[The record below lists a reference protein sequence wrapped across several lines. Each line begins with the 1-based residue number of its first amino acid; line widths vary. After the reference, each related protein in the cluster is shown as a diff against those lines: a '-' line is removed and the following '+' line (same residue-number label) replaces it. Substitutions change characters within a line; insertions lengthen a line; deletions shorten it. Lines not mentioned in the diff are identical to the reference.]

1 MKKYKPLDNY
11 DFSGYAEEITGDALF
26 LINGGAEI
34 ENSNKG
40 VANAK
45 PGDTLTRN
53 DGTTDNGRQ
62 WNWPRG

>member
-11 DFSGYAEEITGDALF
+11 YFSGYAEEITGDALF

-45 PGDTLTRN
+45 PGDNLTRN

-62 WNWPRG
+62 WNWPRL